1 MQNLLDVK
9 KLSIFVAI
17 FVLTVVSSVLYQPL
31 ELKAYS
37 YSGIH
42 WSSYPVSVDTGDASL
57 PSAWI
62 TSIAHSM
69 STWNSQT
76 SPFYFNVGYSGHQIK
91 VQNNGNNGVPAAVY
105 YSYDG
110 SNHMIDADMYFNSY
124 YSWSTSGEAG
134 KYDVENVATH
144 EFGHWLV
151 LNDLY
156 GGGDT
161 EKTMYGYVSTGETK
175 KRTLTTDDI
184 NGINAIYP

>member
-1 MQNLLDVK
+1 MQNLLSIK
-9 KLSIFVAI
+9 KLSIFVVV
-17 FVLTVVSSVLYQPL
+17 FTLVVVSSAFYKPT

-42 WSSYPVSVDTGDASL
+42 WSSYPVSVDTGDASVPL
-57 PSAWI
+57 SWI
-62 TSIAHSM
+62 TPLAQSM
-69 STWNSQT
+69 ATWNSQT

-91 VQNNGNNGVPAAVY
+91 VQNSGNNGAPATAY
-105 YSYDG
+105 ISYDG
-110 SNHMIDADMYFNSY
+110 SNHITDVDVYFNSY

-134 KYDVENVATH
+134 KYDVKNVATH
-144 EFGHWLV
+144 EFGHWLM

-175 KRTLTTDDI
+175 KRTLETDDI